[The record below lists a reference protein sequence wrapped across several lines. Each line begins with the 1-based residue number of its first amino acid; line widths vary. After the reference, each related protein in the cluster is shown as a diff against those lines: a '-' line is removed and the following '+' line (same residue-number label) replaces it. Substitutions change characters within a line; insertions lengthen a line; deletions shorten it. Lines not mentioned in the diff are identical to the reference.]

1 MSKVE
6 PFYPLRD
13 KSLEHKEAIEE
24 FEKVEGSFTS
34 EEQYWACRA
43 GFIEGYEAAKEKYET
58 KQQEHEDILCNC
70 SQGKGI
76 DFDEMGVEYCV
87 SCQKQIN

>member
-1 MSKVE
+1 MKNKVE

-24 FEKVEGSFTS
+24 FETVEGSFTS

-43 GFIEGYEAAKEKYET
+43 GFIECYESDKKKYES
-58 KQQEHEDILCNC
+58 KLQE
-70 SQGKGI
+70 Q
-76 DFDEMGVEYCV
+76 
-87 SCQKQIN
+87 

>member
-1 MSKVE
+1 MNKVE

-58 KQQEHEDILCNC
+58 KQQE
-70 SQGKGI
+70 Q
-76 DFDEMGVEYCV
+76 
-87 SCQKQIN
+87 